1 MKKTLIYINVVIFG
15 LLFLTSLVFKLCQL
29 NGYGEV
35 LSWVACPSDLS
46 ALATRPW
53 TVVTYMFADNDLL
66 NTLFNLLCL
75 YWVGEMFYQ
84 VYSSR
89 QLVGMYVFGG
99 LCGALLYVVA
109 SNLFPYMRD
118 MAGVHCLMGASAS
131 MLSLMG
137 ALLYKIPNVELRFF
151 IIGRLK
157 FKWVALAFIVIDIL
171 FLLEAPG
178 RNFAHIGG
186 FASGLLF
193 AWQFDKGRDITEWIN
208 KVIDF
213 LATAFRPVAAF
224 VRSLPSRVKGRK
236 QRIKVHYYDS
246 SKAAD
251 YDYNIKRKSQQ
262 EEIDRILDKIKQS
275 GYSSLTKEEKQRLFD
290 AGRKD

>member
-29 NGYGEV
+29 DGYGEV

-89 QLVGMYVFGG
+89 QFVGMYVFGG

-118 MAGVHCLMGASAS
+118 MAGVHYLMGASAS

-171 FLLEAPG
+171 FCSKPRGVTSHTSAAL
-178 RNFAHIGG
+178 R
-186 FASGLLF
+186 
-193 AWQFDKGRDITEWIN
+193 RDYC
-208 KVIDF
+208 
-213 LATAFRPVAAF
+213 LH
-224 VRSLPSRVKGRK
+224 G
-236 QRIKVHYYDS
+236 
-246 SKAAD
+246 
-251 YDYNIKRKSQQ
+251 
-262 EEIDRILDKIKQS
+262 
-275 GYSSLTKEEKQRLFD
+275 SLTRAATSLN
-290 AGRKD
+290 G

>member
-1 MKKTLIYINVVIFG
+1 M
-15 LLFLTSLVFKLCQL
+15 
-29 NGYGEV
+29 
-35 LSWVACPSDLS
+35 DLS
-46 ALATRPW
+46 IRASSTGSEETSFTTIATFMSIMVMEW
-53 TVVTYMFADNDLL
+53 AWD
-66 NTLFNLLCL
+66 
-75 YWVGEMFYQ
+75 
-84 VYSSR
+84 
-89 QLVGMYVFGG
+89 GMYVFGG

-118 MAGVHCLMGASAS
+118 MAGVHYLMGASAS

-213 LATAFRPVAAF
+213 LATSFRPVAAF